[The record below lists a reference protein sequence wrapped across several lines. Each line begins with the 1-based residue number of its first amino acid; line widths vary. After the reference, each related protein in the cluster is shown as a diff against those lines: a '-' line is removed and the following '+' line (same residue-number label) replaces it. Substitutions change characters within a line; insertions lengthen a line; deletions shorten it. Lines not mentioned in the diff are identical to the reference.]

1 LCDDSQFDDAD
12 LADKLLQDLHKVLIE
27 PLSAALPDHD
37 SLIVIEPHDMLWLLP
52 FAALQSAEGTRMVDR
67 WPLVF
72 LPSAAIRDEVAR
84 PHTAQRPSILI
95 VANPTGEQKDASPGQ
110 SALPGAEQEARAI
123 ARLLPEE
130 QSTLL
135 IGKHAKLAVIEELSP
150 RQQIL
155 HFATHGVAR
164 DDAPLKSHIQVAKS
178 ACDDTLTA
186 RRVLSLHLDADLVT
200 LSACQTALGKL
211 SGDGVIGLSRAFLVA
226 GARSVLVSQWKVDDE
241 ATRDLMTAFYT
252 RYLKEGLGK
261 AQALRAAMNDLRS
274 NSNAQYAHPN
284 KWAAF
289 TLVGA
294 E

>member
-1 LCDDSQFDDAD
+1 
-12 LADKLLQDLHKVLIE
+12 
-27 PLSAALPDHD
+27 
-37 SLIVIEPHDMLWLLP
+37 
-52 FAALQSAEGTRMVDR
+52 
-67 WPLVF
+67 
-72 LPSAAIRDEVAR
+72 
-84 PHTAQRPSILI
+84 
-95 VANPTGEQKDASPGQ
+95 
-110 SALPGAEQEARAI
+110 
-123 ARLLPEE
+123 
-130 QSTLL
+130 
-135 IGKHAKLAVIEELSP
+135 
-150 RQQIL
+150 
-155 HFATHGVAR
+155 
-164 DDAPLKSHIQVAKS
+164 
-178 ACDDTLTA
+178 
-186 RRVLSLHLDADLVT
+186 VLSLHLDADLVT